1 MKTLLL
7 GTVLCLAIGN
17 SYGNINPKTNPAKAI
32 IEAVEAFVKSADQQN
47 VAKMEK
53 ILHKDFR
60 ALLNRLFGGKDLS
73 VTNKET
79 YLSLLEAK
87 KIGGDDRKVIIN
99 SIDIK
104 GPNAYVQ
111 ATFQGEKLIFNT
123 YLLLVENEDGG
134 WQIVN
139 DMPVIEKVEE

>member
-7 GTVLCLAIGN
+7 ATILCLGIN
-17 SYGNINPKTNPAKAI
+17 NVYGHSNPAKAI
-32 IEAVEAFVKSADQQN
+32 IEAVEMFAKSADQQN
-47 VAKMEK
+47 VSKMEK

-60 ALLNRLFGGKDLS
+60 ALLNRLFGSKDLS
-73 VTNKET
+73 VTNKAT

-99 SIDIK
+99 SMDIK
-104 GPNAYVQ
+104 GSNAYVQ
-111 ATFQGEKLIFNT
+111 ATFHGKKLIFET
-123 YLLLVENEDGG
+123 YLLLVESENGT

-139 DMPVIEKVEE
+139 DMPVIEKIEE